1 MYNQKFTIFA
11 LALLVAGLVNYA
23 EAMSNVPFD
32 YDSKGIEI
40 TNFEMDFKGTEL
52 ILDVDVTQP
61 KGNIEIVLER
71 EFFDSVYQGQDEDF
85 TILADGEMVYY
96 KEIENTPTTRII
108 NFNLIS
114 GTDQVEIFGSHLMG
128 MPIEKSEP
136 SPPAIP
142 TATINKLGQLS
153 MENKKLSQENE
164 KLVDEKKMLEEQN
177 EVLIEENQELDSRI
191 FELENLVASLEIQVS
206 NLNALVVE
214 QVNVIYNWV
223 LSPTFS

>member
-96 KEIENTPTTRII
+96 KEIENSPTTRII
-108 NFNLIS
+108 NFNLH
-114 GTDQVEIFGSHLMG
+114 F
-128 MPIEKSEP
+128 
-136 SPPAIP
+136 
-142 TATINKLGQLS
+142 
-153 MENKKLSQENE
+153 
-164 KLVDEKKMLEEQN
+164 
-177 EVLIEENQELDSRI
+177 
-191 FELENLVASLEIQVS
+191 
-206 NLNALVVE
+206 
-214 QVNVIYNWV
+214 
-223 LSPTFS
+223 